1 VSRRRAWL
9 FAATLPLF
17 TFACAPRMV
26 ALPTGAGTPFPE
38 APAAYLQATE
48 RCRDVRT
55 LVAVIAISGR
65 VSGNRFRAS
74 VDAGFEAPASVRL
87 ELPAPGRSIF
97 TFVAVGDKAT
107 LVLGRERRVMR
118 DAPPAA
124 TLEALAGVALD
135 PAELQSIVA
144 GCGFGEAQA
153 KSGRRFEGDWAAL
166 DTGETTSWLRQVQGT
181 WKLAGATRGQL
192 EIRYADDGTRGP
204 ATVRLRAP
212 RTDLTLRLSQVDIN
226 EPLGP
231 TAFQIEIPSDA
242 TSMTLEELRQAGP
255 LGR

>member
-1 VSRRRAWL
+1 VSRRAWL

-38 APAAYLQATE
+38 APAAYAQATE

-55 LVAVIAISGR
+55 IAAVMAISGR
-65 VSGNRFRAS
+65 VAGNRFRATL
-74 VDAGFEAPASVRL
+74 DAGFETPASMRL

-97 TFVAVGDKAT
+97 TFVAIGDTAT
-107 LVLGRERRVMR
+107 LLLGRERRVLR
-118 DAPPAA
+118 EAPAAA
-124 TLEALAGVALD
+124 TLEALAGVALS
-135 PAELQSIVA
+135 PAELRWIVA
-144 GCGFGEAQA
+144 GCGFGPGQPEA
-153 KSGRRFEGDWAAL
+153 GRRFDSGWAAI
-166 DTGETTSWLRQVQGT
+166 DTGEATSWLQQVQGT
-181 WKLAGATRGQL
+181 WRLTAATRGQL
-192 EIRYADDGTRGP
+192 QVRYADHGVRGP
-204 ATVRLRAP
+204 ATLRLRAP
-212 RTDLTLRLSQVDIN
+212 GTDLTVRLSQVDIN

-242 TSMTLEELRQAGP
+242 TPMTLEELRQAGP